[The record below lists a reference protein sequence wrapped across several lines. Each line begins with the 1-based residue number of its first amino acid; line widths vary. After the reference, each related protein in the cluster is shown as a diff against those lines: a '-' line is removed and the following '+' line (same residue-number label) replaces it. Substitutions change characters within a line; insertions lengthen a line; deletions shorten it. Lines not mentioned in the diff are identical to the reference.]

1 MKARGK
7 LVSLLMALVC
17 LLPLGAGLLGFGD
30 SASAATPQ
38 DVKVTL
44 HKKKMDDFPVGKK
57 TQVKL
62 IQTLISMKA

>member
-44 HKKKMDDFPVGKK
+44 HG
-57 TQVKL
+57 
-62 IQTLISMKA
+62 

>member
-44 HKKKMDDFPVGKK
+44 HKEKNG
-57 TQVKL
+57 
-62 IQTLISMKA
+62 